1 MGATVTGGAQRRREV
16 TSQAERMASLS
27 PADPRPESG
36 DRDTFAEM
44 FDQHARH
51 LFDYCFGLLGNR
63 ARAASATQLTLI
75 AGHSL
80 VGRLQ
85 DPSRMRAWLLALGRW
100 ECLSGNQAWSKAG
113 SPPPSGEAGDFAE
126 ALAFLDTADED
137 TGDNAAFELT
147 LSDADAIG
155 DRWVRAALDALP
167 RADREIL
174 DLVYR
179 HAVSLAELPAVLGIP
194 PKNAPDM
201 LAAAR
206 AKLEKSSAAADQ
218 AAAEDDARAAAGH
231 WADAVN
237 PPQARTTT
245 SPAYRLAAV
254 PLATLP
260 PSVWRRT
267 ARVVMDPRFR
277 SYREAVSAHAEHLG
291 PDGFPAQ
298 VEVGLPPSNRKLLMA
313 SALMAGLL
321 LAPAAAGAVG
331 YAAFAGSAAASAP
344 GARHGDAPAVSPS
357 GTSGGSSL
365 ARSSGHSKRST
376 SKRPGSNA
384 PGNSAG
390 GVAPQPGTTAPGS
403 RKHTASASP
412 TSRFSSPPPKPS
424 KSTSSSP
431 PPSSPPPSSPPP
443 SSPPPSSSPPTSG
456 TSTSGTTTPPS

>member
-1 MGATVTGGAQRRREV
+1 
-16 TSQAERMASLS
+16 MASLS

-51 LFDYCFGLLGNR
+51 LFDYCLGLLGNR

-100 ECLSGNQAWSKAG
+100 ECLNGNRAWSGAGG
-113 SPPPSGEAGDFAE
+113 SPQPAGAAGDLGE
-126 ALAFLDTADED
+126 ALAFLDAADDDVADHGPTELTRAGADAADE
-137 TGDNAAFELT
+137 
-147 LSDADAIG
+147 
-155 DRWVRAALDALP
+155 RWVRAALDALP

-194 PKNAPDM
+194 ARNAPDM

-206 AKLEKSSAAADQ
+206 AKLEKSAAAADQ

-298 VEVGLPPSNRKLLMA
+298 VEAGQPPSNRKLLLA

-331 YAAFAGSAAASAP
+331 YAAFAGPAAASAP
-344 GARHGDAPAVSPS
+344 GARRGDAPVVSSS
-357 GTSGGSSL
+357 GTSAGSGV
-365 ARSSGHSKRST
+365 ARSSGHTKRSG
-376 SKRPGSNA
+376 SKRPGSKA
-384 PGNSAG
+384 PGKSAG
-390 GVAPQPGTTAPGS
+390 GVAPQPGTSAPGS
-403 RKHTASASP
+403 RKHSGSPSP
-412 TSRFSSPPPKPS
+412 TSRFSS
-424 KSTSSSP
+424 
-431 PPSSPPPSSPPP
+431 
-443 SSPPPSSSPPTSG
+443 
-456 TSTSGTTTPPS
+456 